1 MLALVRDERARRG
14 LGGGRADALQLAPG
28 QSELLLDELLPVEVR
43 ELPEDL
49 AVLVRPSTN

>member
-1 MLALVRDERARRG
+1 M
-14 LGGGRADALQLAPG
+14 LQLADG

-49 AVLVRPSTN
+49 AVLVRASTN